1 MFFILTLLL
10 TATLA
15 KRAPAAPAKNIVEI
29 PEYRFYYA
37 LLICQH
43 RPAPMSAPM
52 PATATPL
59 PQDQPGSQTEGAYWR
74 LREEIICG
82 NLAPSTKLRI
92 DQLRKTYGFGA
103 SALREAL
110 SRLAADGLA
119 DSEPQ
124 RGYWVAP
131 ISREELNDITVAR
144 RTVEV
149 EALRQSIRFGTLE
162 WESGIVAASHSLER
176 VETSLTQPTPD
187 AIAGWERANRQF
199 HVALIAGCP
208 SRWLL
213 RFTASL
219 YDQWQRY
226 RHRTVLRRAIPRR
239 GLSAEHK
246 EIIKLTLE
254 READAACAALSAHIE
269 NTARTAE
276 AAIFESIPIKAA
288 PNSMRRRPAK
298 A

>member
-1 MFFILTLLL
+1 M
-10 TATLA
+10 
-15 KRAPAAPAKNIVEI
+15 KPA
-29 PEYRFYYA
+29 
-37 LLICQH
+37 
-43 RPAPMSAPM
+43 SA
-52 PATATPL
+52 AAL
-59 PQDQPGSQTEGAYWR
+59 PQDQPGSQIEGAYWR

-92 DQLRKTYGFGA
+92 DLLRQTYGFGA

-110 SRLAADGLA
+110 SRLVADGLA
-119 DSEPQ
+119 ECEPQ

-144 RTVEV
+144 QTVEV
-149 EALRQSIRFGTLE
+149 EALRQSIRFGTLA

-176 VETSLTQPTPD
+176 VETSMTKATPET
-187 AIAGWERANRQF
+187 IAGWEQANRQF
-199 HVALIAGCP
+199 HMALIAGCP

-213 RFTASL
+213 RFTSSL

-239 GLSAEHK
+239 GLSTDHK
-246 EIIKLTLE
+246 ELIRLTLA
-254 READAACAALSAHIE
+254 READPACAALSRHIE
-269 NTARTAE
+269 ATARTAE

-288 PNSMRRRPAK
+288 ANSARRKPGK

>member
-1 MFFILTLLL
+1 
-10 TATLA
+10 
-15 KRAPAAPAKNIVEI
+15 
-29 PEYRFYYA
+29 
-37 LLICQH
+37 
-43 RPAPMSAPM
+43 M
-52 PATATPL
+52 PAFATPL
-59 PQDQPGSQTEGAYWR
+59 PQDQPGSQIEAAYGR

-92 DQLRKTYGFGA
+92 DLLRQKYGFGA

-110 SRLAADGLA
+110 SRLVSDGLA
-119 DSEPQ
+119 ESEPQ
-124 RGYWVAP
+124 RGYWVTP

-176 VETSLTQPTPD
+176 VETSMTQPTPET
-187 AIAGWERANRQF
+187 ITGWERANRQF
-199 HVALIAGCP
+199 HMALIADCP

-226 RHRTVLRRAIPRR
+226 RHRTVLRRSIPRR
-239 GLSAEHK
+239 GLSADHK
-246 EIIKLTLE
+246 ELIRLTLA
-254 READAACAALSAHIE
+254 RDADAACAALSQHIE
-269 NTARTAE
+269 ATARIAE
-276 AAIFESIPIKAA
+276 AVIFESIPIKAA
-288 PNSMRRRPAK
+288 PDSPRRKPGK

>member
-1 MFFILTLLL
+1 MP
-10 TATLA
+10 
-15 KRAPAAPAKNIVEI
+15 PASAI
-29 PEYRFYYA
+29 PLSQE
-37 LLICQH
+37 
-43 RPAPMSAPM
+43 
-52 PATATPL
+52 
-59 PQDQPGSQTEGAYWR
+59 QPGTQIEGAYWR

-82 NLAPSTKLRI
+82 NLAPATKLRI
-92 DQLRKTYGFGA
+92 DLLRQTYGFGA
-103 SALREAL
+103 SAIREAL
-110 SRLAADGLA
+110 SRLVADGLA
-119 DSEPQ
+119 ECEPQ

-144 RTVEV
+144 MTIEV
-149 EALRQSIRFGTLE
+149 EALRQSIRCGTIE
-162 WESGIVAASHSLER
+162 WESGIVASSHSLER
-176 VETSLTQPTPD
+176 VETSMAGPT
-187 AIAGWERANRQF
+187 AETIAGWERANRQF
-199 HVALIAGCP
+199 HMALIAGCP

-226 RHRTVLRRAIPRR
+226 RHRTVLRRPIPRR

-246 EIIKLTLE
+246 ELIKLTLE
-254 READAACAALSAHIE
+254 READPACAALSAHIE

-288 PNSMRRRPAK
+288 PSSARRRPSK

>member
-1 MFFILTLLL
+1 MMKPAS
-10 TATLA
+10 TA
-15 KRAPAAPAKNIVEI
+15 
-29 PEYRFYYA
+29 
-37 LLICQH
+37 
-43 RPAPMSAPM
+43 
-52 PATATPL
+52 PL
-59 PQDQPGSQTEGAYWR
+59 PQEQAGSQVEAAYWR
-74 LREEIICG
+74 LRQEIICG

-92 DQLRKTYGFGA
+92 DLLRQNYGFGA

-110 SRLAADGLA
+110 SRLVSDGLA
-119 DSEPQ
+119 EAEPQ

-144 RTVEV
+144 QTVEV

-176 VETSLTQPTPD
+176 VETSMVKPAPETIT
-187 AIAGWERANRQF
+187 GWEQANRQF
-199 HVALIAGCP
+199 HMTLIAGCP

-226 RHRTVLRRAIPRR
+226 RHRTVLRRSIPRR
-239 GLSAEHK
+239 GLSTDHK
-246 EIIKLTLE
+246 ELIRLTLA
-254 READAACAALSAHIE
+254 READAACAALSRHIE
-269 NTARTAE
+269 ATARTAE

-288 PNSMRRRPAK
+288 PNSARRKPGK